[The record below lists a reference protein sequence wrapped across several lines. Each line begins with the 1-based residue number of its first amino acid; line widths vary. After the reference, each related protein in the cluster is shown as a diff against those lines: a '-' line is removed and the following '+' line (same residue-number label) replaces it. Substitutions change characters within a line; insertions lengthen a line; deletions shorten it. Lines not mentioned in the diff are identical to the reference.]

1 MAKANATIAETAAA
15 LGLDKQS
22 VRLMIQMGIVDWGKC
37 WKRPGSKQYS
47 YLISP
52 KKFFED
58 TGVRLGGTDGDKT

>member
-1 MAKANATIAETAAA
+1 MARANLTVAETAKV

-22 VRLMIQMGIVDWGKC
+22 VRIMIQMGIVDWGKC
-37 WKRPGSKQYS
+37 WKRPGSTQYS

-58 TGVRLGGTDGDKT
+58 TGIMLGGLADGDN